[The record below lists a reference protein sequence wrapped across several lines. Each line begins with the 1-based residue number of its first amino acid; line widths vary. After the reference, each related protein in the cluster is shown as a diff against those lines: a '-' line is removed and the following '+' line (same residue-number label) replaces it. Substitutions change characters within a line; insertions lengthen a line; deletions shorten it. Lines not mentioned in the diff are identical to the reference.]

1 MNVARPLLQRWNG
14 ENVIIHLFLRF
25 LPTLILYILIYI
37 YIHKCKPIYTHI
49 YILYIYTCIH
59 VYIYTYICIN
69 IYLHIQ
75 IHKYAAVFL
84 IPCSLLFN
92 DPLVLPCHP
101 LCLFFLEIWRGEQK
115 LWATQ
120 FATLKCL
127 FGVWIILSWKQS
139 RLKDSETLTFS

>member
-1 MNVARPLLQRWNG
+1 MNVAWPLLQWWNG
-14 ENVIIHLFLRF
+14 ENVTIHLFLRF
-25 LPTLILYILIYI
+25 LPTLILYILIHI

-49 YILYIYTCIH
+49 YTCIH
-59 VYIYTYICIN
+59 VCIYIYICIN

-75 IHKYAAVFL
+75 IHKYGAIFL
-84 IPCSLLFN
+84 IRTLLFN
-92 DPLVLPCHP
+92 DPLVLLCHP
-101 LCLFFLEIWRGEQK
+101 LCPFFLEIWRGEQK
-115 LWATQ
+115 LWGTQ